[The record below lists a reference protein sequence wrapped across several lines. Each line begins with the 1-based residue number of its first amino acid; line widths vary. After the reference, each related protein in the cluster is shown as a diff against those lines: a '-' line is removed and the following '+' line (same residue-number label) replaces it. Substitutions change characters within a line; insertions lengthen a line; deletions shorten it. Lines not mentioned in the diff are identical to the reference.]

1 MAAETMRRVRR
12 NCECLVF
19 RLQFTGYVFG
29 TFPDGSSDYY
39 TKWPLI
45 TPPAETLAGLADLVA
60 GLASF

>member
-45 TPPAETLAGLADLVA
+45 TP
-60 GLASF
+60 